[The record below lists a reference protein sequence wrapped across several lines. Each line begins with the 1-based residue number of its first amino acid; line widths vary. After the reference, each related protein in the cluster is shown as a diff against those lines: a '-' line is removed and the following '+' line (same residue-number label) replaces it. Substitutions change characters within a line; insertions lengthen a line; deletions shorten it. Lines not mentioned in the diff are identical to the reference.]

1 MRNRKQNKRQNKKD
15 VKGLI
20 IYLAGVM
27 MWAYLLI
34 DVLVGGV
41 L

>member
-1 MRNRKQNKRQNKKD
+1 MKNRKQNRKD
-15 VKGLI
+15 VKGLL
-20 IYLAGVM
+20 IYLLSIM

>member
-1 MRNRKQNKRQNKKD
+1 MKNKRQNKKD

-20 IYLAGVM
+20 IYLAGII

-34 DVLVGGV
+34 SLFVGGA

>member
-15 VKGLI
+15 MKGLL
-20 IYLAGVM
+20 IYLLSLIL
-27 MWAYLLI
+27 WAYLLI
-34 DVLVGGV
+34 DVLVGGA

>member
-1 MRNRKQNKRQNKKD
+1 MRNRKQNKKD
-15 VKGLI
+15 MKGLF
-20 IYLAGVM
+20 IYLAGVI

-34 DVLVGGV
+34 SLFVGGA